1 MDNTTLSVFASAFA
15 GTVAV
20 VSLVGLVLKVVRALN
35 QPTIRITRADTG
47 DSVVLSR
54 PTANQSRNERS
65 AQVHK
70 LLDLVNAA

>member
-1 MDNTTLSVFASAFA
+1 MDTAAVSGFASVFAGS
-15 GTVAV
+15 VATI
-20 VSLVGLVLKVVRALN
+20 SLVGLVLKVVRSLN
-35 QPTIRITRADTG
+35 QPTIRVTRADTG

-70 LLDLVNAA
+70 LLELLSAA